1 MARAAQVAR
10 NHEDE
15 PYVPRIREHL
25 ENARL
30 KAARELLAE
39 ALSAGS
45 REPGL
50 DWLSKLLAPP
60 RQTVSPVKDVDRS
73 AEFRWLAKHGEEYKG
88 QWVAM
93 LGEGLLAHAPTLDEL
108 IARLKTVPH
117 KGHAL
122 LHHVG

>member
-1 MARAAQVAR
+1 MARAAQVAQ
-10 NHEDE
+10 NHETE
-15 PYVPRIREHL
+15 LYVARIRELL
-25 ENARL
+25 EDARL

-50 DWLSKLLAPP
+50 DRLLKLLSPP
-60 RQTVSPVKDVDRS
+60 RQRTSAVKDVDRS
-73 AEFRWLAKHGEEYKG
+73 AEFRWLAEHGEEYKG

-108 IARLKTVPH
+108 LAQLKTVPH

-122 LHHVG
+122 LHHIG